1 MWGASAL
8 VAVSSVSLGTL
19 SSDQGGISA
28 LIPPPL
34 LSVALYLIHYKV
46 EEWATDLDFCSV
58 FKNTHITLMQDVNLK
73 IFF

>member
-28 LIPPPL
+28 LIPPPM
-34 LSVALYLIHYKV
+34 LSVALYLIH
-46 EEWATDLDFCSV
+46 
-58 FKNTHITLMQDVNLK
+58 LK
-73 IFF
+73 SRGVGH